1 MITITLTRR
10 SPRAERRIRRTALTV
25 EALEKHLAL
34 SPTLPLPPPG
44 PVDAAVTFHPPQ
56 PCVSQGLSFH
66 PPNPC
71 ISQGLRFEPPDPCIS
86 QGPSYHP
93 PSPCIS

>member
-1 MITITLTRR
+1 MMTMRLNRR
-10 SPRAERRIRRTALTV
+10 SPRADRQVHRCALTV

-44 PVDAAVTFHPPQ
+44 PVVALVAYHPPQ
-56 PCVSQGLSFH
+56 PCISQGLSFH

-71 ISQGLRFEPPDPCIS
+71 ISQGPSLEPPDPCIS
-86 QGPSYHP
+86 QGLASHP
-93 PSPCIS
+93 PSPC